1 MIIIGSLSR
10 IRGINL
16 CTHLIFATI
25 FTTTG
30 CVKKVPKY
38 TIFTIGTCKNCITQS
53 KNFTHSFLI
62 NITKLS
68 SCFSYRIS
76 VIMIFILLKNI
87 ITVNFPKNSTCFKT
101 KVLVTNPYYAFS
113 FQGISIIMILLRIL
127 LQCIFLRI
135 RCYFWGKSMRNVS
148 YNGRWGEDSTIRNA
162 LQNEQLDI

>member
-16 CTHLIFATI
+16 CTHLIFVTI
-25 FTTTG
+25 ITTTG

-53 KNFTHSFLI
+53 KNFIHSFLI

-87 ITVNFPKNSTCFKT
+87 ITVNFPKNSTRFKT

-113 FQGISIIMILLRIL
+113 FQGISIIMILLRVL
-127 LQCIFLRI
+127 LQCIFLTI
-135 RCYFWGKSMRNVS
+135 RCYFWGKSMRNIS
-148 YNGRWGEDSTIRNA
+148 YNGRWDEDSTIRNA
-162 LQNEQLDI
+162 LQNEQLDT